1 MRIKKVKVNR
11 NKIFFNSL
19 FSNLPLFLLILT
31 VIPFRIFNVNLPLL
45 DLHSF
50 RQTQTATI
58 ARNFY
63 LNGINLFQTELD
75 VFGIGKERFLL
86 LEFPLYEAI
95 VTFLYNFFFFD
106 EIWGRIVSII
116 FGLIAGVYLYRLVML
131 VFKNRSV
138 AALSAFFFLFA
149 PLNIWYQRTFMIE
162 SSVVCL
168 LLTGFYY
175 FCDWVIRPTKK
186 NFFLGLIFLT
196 LGFLQKGI
204 YGPFWLI
211 PMVVFYMKK
220 HSLRNFLSLQPIFI
234 MVIPLLGLFLWQ
246 HHVNTVNIL
255 NGHDFFTTS
264 NRGHLEWNFGNLS
277 DRLSVSMWEVRLRQ
291 ILDGILLKPGLI
303 LFFAGLISIRL
314 LDNHQLLYSWLFS
327 QLIYLFS
334 FFRIQS
340 HNYYQMVIVPIMA
353 IFMGFGLLRVVSWIT
368 VIVKKLLPKGK
379 FANLNSTIT
388 IFFCFLY
395 IIISWG
401 NSSSAFAI
409 DSSLYYRLITVR
421 NVIPLNTYGILV
433 TPRYDWNSM
442 YPYYL
447 QRKML
452 VVGVTDI
459 TSEKIQKWEKQGYS
473 FIIFQN
479 YTEYPQIFLMN
490 SEIQRDWLEKKY
502 KITLQLEDMRLY
514 LVNK

>member
-1 MRIKKVKVNR
+1 
-11 NKIFFNSL
+11 
-19 FSNLPLFLLILT
+19 
-31 VIPFRIFNVNLPLL
+31 
-45 DLHSF
+45 
-50 RQTQTATI
+50 
-58 ARNFY
+58 
-63 LNGINLFQTELD
+63 
-75 VFGIGKERFLL
+75 
-86 LEFPLYEAI
+86 
-95 VTFLYNFFFFD
+95 
-106 EIWGRIVSII
+106 
-116 FGLIAGVYLYRLVML
+116 
-131 VFKNRSV
+131 
-138 AALSAFFFLFA
+138 
-149 PLNIWYQRTFMIE
+149 
-162 SSVVCL
+162 
-168 LLTGFYY
+168 
-175 FCDWVIRPTKK
+175 
-186 NFFLGLIFLT
+186 
-196 LGFLQKGI
+196 
-204 YGPFWLI
+204 
-211 PMVVFYMKK
+211 
-220 HSLRNFLSLQPIFI
+220 
-234 MVIPLLGLFLWQ
+234 
-246 HHVNTVNIL
+246 
-255 NGHDFFTTS
+255 
-264 NRGHLEWNFGNLS
+264 
-277 DRLSVSMWEVRLRQ
+277 
-291 ILDGILLKPGLI
+291 
-303 LFFAGLISIRL
+303 
-314 LDNHQLLYSWLFS
+314 
-327 QLIYLFS
+327 
-334 FFRIQS
+334 
-340 HNYYQMVIVPIMA
+340 
-353 IFMGFGLLRVVSWIT
+353 MGFGLLRVVSWIT

-379 FANLNSTIT
+379 FPNLNSTIT